1 MPEIFIGPVGFC
13 FGVERAVEKVEQ
25 LLREGRSVLTD
36 GEIVHNKNVMLHLK
50 ELGLKTQDNV
60 SSVGEIFAV
69 RAHGLPPKTIKE
81 LSQQF
86 KIVDLT
92 CPIVLNVFKLA
103 EKLRSDGFR
112 IVAYGNPQHAEMVAL
127 KGHVEDSI
135 ITKTPVRLEPGK
147 WAVISQTTSSK
158 EGYEKFIEL
167 MKTLNPDCQIVSYNT
182 ICNVT
187 IEREKFAKVFG
198 EKCDLVIVVGGKN
211 SSNTKKLYE
220 IAYQQGNA
228 KAIHIE
234 DLEEFKHVISTD
246 AELLETLSSSSS
258 KIGIL
263 SGTSTSNSDVS
274 NIVKY
279 ILEKYGGRELF
290 MAEFEKLNNAVQEG
304 QENFEESK
312 ENLEPSF
319 EELLNESEKAMEQNR
334 VGKGR
339 VVEGTVTEVTPTG
352 LNVDFGWKGT
362 GVVPLEELYRD
373 LSEYK
378 VGQKILVR
386 IEKFNEEEGTAILS
400 EKKPMQRKVMEDIL
414 NAFNEGKTVTG
425 RILERIKG
433 GYRVL
438 LENVVEAFLPGSE
451 SNLKEGEELPREKMH
466 FAVINFEQR
475 GRKTNI
481 VVSRKKL
488 FQKLVEEFFQTKK
501 QGDVVEGIVENID
514 ERGAFVKIGGV
525 LTGFLPNQEVS
536 YNTNAKASDV
546 LSVGKTV
553 KLQIKEIDPT
563 RKRITLSLKAL
574 MPDPW
579 ENVTKK
585 FQVGQQ
591 VTGIVTSI
599 KPFGF
604 FAKIDDG
611 IEGLVPISEI
621 FWGKPGKVTD
631 VVAVGDAVKLQI
643 LEIVPEKRRILLSYK
658 SVEGN
663 PWDKVA
669 EKYPEGS
676 IATGKVVK
684 VLPNGVIVELEPNIT
699 GFCNI
704 SEICW
709 NFVDKIEEV
718 VKEGEQVKFQILSID
733 KENKKIKVSIRRAK
747 ENPWEKFAKNHK
759 EGDTVSAKIIK
770 VLDKGYIGLCEGVEV
785 YIPKTQVYETL
796 NIGDEVSG
804 KIIKLEP
811 QKDIYKII
819 VSPKAHDDEIALKT
833 AKDEE
838 QKGTAQVSMEG
849 KLENAVESEEP
860 ERGASKD

>member
-1 MPEIFIGPVGFC
+1 MPNVIIGPVGFC
-13 FGVERAVEKVEQ
+13 FGVERAVEKVKE
-25 LLREGRSVLTD
+25 LLREGKNVLTD
-36 GEIVHNKNVMLHLK
+36 GEIVHNKNVMNHLK
-50 ELGLKTQDNV
+50 ELGLKVEED
-60 SSVGEIFAV
+60 VGFDKTIFVV
-69 RAHGLPPKTIKE
+69 RAHGLPPKV
-81 LSQQF
+81 LSEISKKYQ
-86 KIVDLT
+86 IIDLT

-103 EKLRSDGFR
+103 KKLRANGFK
-112 IVAYGNPQHAEMVAL
+112 IIAYGNPLHAEMIAL
-127 KGHVEDSI
+127 KGHVEDAI
-135 ITKTPVRLEPGK
+135 ITKMPVRVEPGR
-147 WAVISQTTSSK
+147 WAIISQTTSSK
-158 EGYEKFIEL
+158 DGYEHFVKA
-167 MKTLNPDCQIVSYNT
+167 MKTLNADAEFNIYNT

-187 IEREKFAKVFG
+187 IEREDIAKKFG
-198 EKCDLVIVVGGKN
+198 EMCDLTIVIGGKN

-220 IAYQQGNA
+220 IALEKNG
-228 KAIHIE
+228 KALHVEDIE
-234 DLEEFKHVISTD
+234 ELKSLIS
-246 AELLETLSSSSS
+246 ANSKLSEILSNPNS

-263 SGTSTSNSDVS
+263 SGTSTSNNDVN

-290 MAEFEKLNNAVQEG
+290 MAEFEKLNDAVKEG
-304 QENFEESK
+304 QGNFEQLDNQS
-312 ENLEPSF
+312 EPSF

-339 VVEGTVTEVTPTG
+339 IVEGIVTEVTPTG
-352 LNVDFGWKGT
+352 LTVDFGWKGT
-362 GVVPLEELYRD
+362 GVVPLEELYKE

-414 NAFNEGKTVTG
+414 NAFREGKTVTG

-438 LENVVEAFLPGSE
+438 IENVVEAFLPGSE
-451 SNLKEGEELPREKMH
+451 SNIKEGEELPREKMH

-475 GRKTNI
+475 GRKTNV
-481 VVSRKKL
+481 VVSRKRL
-488 FQKLVEEFFQTKK
+488 FQKLIEEFFQTKK
-501 QGDVVEGIVENID
+501 QGDVVEGIVETID

-525 LTGFLPNQEVS
+525 LTGFLPNSEVS
-536 YNTNAKASDV
+536 HNSSTKASDV
-546 LSVGKTV
+546 LTAGKV
-553 KLQIKEIDPT
+553 MKFQIKEINPEK
-563 RKRITLSLKAL
+563 RRITLSLKTL

-591 VTGIVTSI
+591 VSGIVTSI

-621 FWGKPGKVTD
+621 FWGKPGKITD

-643 LEIVPEKRRILLSYK
+643 LEIVPEKRRIVLSYK

-663 PWDKVA
+663 PWDKI
-669 EKYPEGS
+669 EQKYPEGS
-676 IATGKVVK
+676 IATGKVIK
-684 VLPNGVIVELEPNIT
+684 VLPNGVIVELEPNVT

-709 NFVDKIEEV
+709 NFVDKIEDV
-718 VKEGEQVKFQILSID
+718 VKEGEVVKFQILSID
-733 KENKKIKVSIRRAK
+733 KDNKKIRVSIRKAK
-747 ENPWEKFAKNHK
+747 ENPWEKFANNHK
-759 EGDTVSAKIIK
+759 EGDAVTAKIIK
-770 VLDKGYIGLCEGVEV
+770 VVDKGYIGLCEGVEV
-785 YIPKTQVYETL
+785 YIPKTQVYDNL
-796 NIGDEVSG
+796 NIGDEVTG

-819 VSPKAHDDEIALKT
+819 VSPKAYEDENALKNVKST
-833 AKDEE
+833 EETNIAKV
-838 QKGTAQVSMEG
+838 TMEG
-849 KLENAVESEEP
+849 KLENAVESKEP
-860 ERGASKD
+860 ETGTAKD

>member
-1 MPEIFIGPVGFC
+1 MPNVIIGPVGFC
-13 FGVERAVEKVEQ
+13 FGVERAVEKVKE
-25 LLREGRSVLTD
+25 LLREGKNVLTD
-36 GEIVHNKNVMLHLK
+36 GEIVHNKNVMNHLK
-50 ELGLKTQDNV
+50 ELGLKVEEDVVFDNT
-60 SSVGEIFAV
+60 IFVV
-69 RAHGLPPKTIKE
+69 RAHGLPPKV
-81 LSQQF
+81 LSEISKKYQ
-86 KIVDLT
+86 IIDLT

-103 EKLRSDGFR
+103 KKLRANGFK
-112 IVAYGNPQHAEMVAL
+112 IIAYGNPLHAEMIAL
-127 KGHVEDSI
+127 KGHVEDAI
-135 ITKTPVRLEPGK
+135 ITKMSVRVEPGR
-147 WAVISQTTSSK
+147 WAIISQTTSSK
-158 EGYEKFIEL
+158 DSYEQFVKS
-167 MKTLNPDCQIVSYNT
+167 MKTLNPDAEFSIYNT

-187 IEREKFAKVFG
+187 IEREDVAKKFG
-198 EKCDLVIVVGGKN
+198 EMCDLTIVIGGKN

-220 IAYQQGNA
+220 LALEKRGNA
-228 KAIHIE
+228 IHVEDIE
-234 DLEEFKHVISTD
+234 ELKSLISVD
-246 AELLETLSSSSS
+246 SKLSEILSNADS

-263 SGTSTSNSDVS
+263 SGTSTSNNDVN

-290 MAEFEKLNNAVQEG
+290 MAELEKLNDTVKEEQV
-304 QENFEESK
+304 NFEQL
-312 ENLEPSF
+312 ENQSEPSF

-339 VVEGTVTEVTPTG
+339 IVEGIVTEVTPTG
-352 LNVDFGWKGT
+352 LTVDFGWKGT
-362 GVVPLEELYRD
+362 GVVPLEELYKE

-414 NAFNEGKTVTG
+414 NAFREGKTVTG

-438 LENVVEAFLPGSE
+438 IENVVEAFLPGSE
-451 SNLKEGEELPREKMH
+451 SNIKEGEELPREKMH

-475 GRKTNI
+475 GRKTNV
-481 VVSRKKL
+481 VVSRKRL
-488 FQKLVEEFFQTKK
+488 FQKLIEEFFQTKK
-501 QGDVVEGIVENID
+501 QGDVVEGIVETID

-525 LTGFLPNQEVS
+525 LTGFLPNSEVS
-536 YNTNAKASDV
+536 HNSSTKASDV
-546 LSVGKTV
+546 LTAGKV
-553 KLQIKEIDPT
+553 MKFQIKEINPEK
-563 RKRITLSLKAL
+563 RRITLSLKAL
-574 MPDPW
+574 TPDPW

-591 VTGIVTSI
+591 VSGIVTSI

-621 FWGKPGKVTD
+621 FWGKPGKITD

-643 LEIVPEKRRILLSYK
+643 LEIVPEKRRIVLSYK

-663 PWDKVA
+663 PWDKV
-669 EKYPEGS
+669 EQKYPEGS
-676 IATGKVVK
+676 IATGKVIK

-709 NFVDKIEEV
+709 NFVDKIEDV
-718 VKEGEQVKFQILSID
+718 IKEGDIVKFQIISID
-733 KENKKIKVSIRRAK
+733 KDNKKIRVSIRKAK
-747 ENPWEKFAKNHK
+747 ENPWEKFAKSHK
-759 EGDTVSAKIIK
+759 EGDTVTAKIIK
-770 VLDKGYIGLCEGVEV
+770 AVDKGYIGLCEGVEV
-785 YIPKTQVYETL
+785 YIPKTQVYDNL
-796 NIGDEVSG
+796 NIDDEITG

-819 VSPKAHDDEIALKT
+819 VSPKAYEDENALKS
-833 AKDEE
+833 AKSTEE
-838 QKGTAQVSMEG
+838 TNIAKVTMEG
-849 KLENAVESEEP
+849 KLEDAVESKGP
-860 ERGASKD
+860 ETGTAKE